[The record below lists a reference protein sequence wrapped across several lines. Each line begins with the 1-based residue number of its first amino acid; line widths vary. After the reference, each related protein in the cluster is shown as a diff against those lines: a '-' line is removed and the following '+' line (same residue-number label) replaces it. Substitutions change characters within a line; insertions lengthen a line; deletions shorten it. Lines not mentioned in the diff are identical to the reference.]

1 VRVAIVGCGFV
12 SALYLRTLQQRP
24 DLRIVGVTDLIPER
38 RELLARHAGTRAF
51 ESLQALLDQSGADI
65 VVNLTNPS
73 AHYAVNCAAL
83 EAGKHVYCEKPL
95 STRFEEARELVALAK
110 RRGLQLS
117 GAPCNVLSE
126 VAQAVW
132 RELREERI
140 GTPRLV
146 YAEMDDGMVSRAP
159 YRRWVNEFGIPWP
172 AKDEFEVG
180 CTLEHAGY
188 YLTWLAAFFGPAA
201 SVTRFGAT
209 TIPDKGIADLA
220 VDAPD
225 FTVACIRFRSGV
237 VARLTCSIVAPHDH
251 ELRIV
256 GDEGVLTVPDC
267 WDYRGKASVR
277 KLVNVRR
284 RSMLSPIPRRVRLPP
299 APGRPVHKFGA
310 ASMDF
315 ARGIAELAEAI
326 RFGRE
331 SRLSPEFCLHTN
343 ELALAIHAGDQESN
357 TYAVSTEFAPMQPMS
372 WAR

>member
-24 DLRIVGVTDLIPER
+24 DLRIVGVTDLQRDR
-38 RELLARHAGTRAF
+38 RELLAAHAKAPAF
-51 ESLQALLDQSGADI
+51 ESLEALLEKSGADI
-65 VVNLTNPS
+65 VVNLTNPA
-73 AHYAVNCAAL
+73 AHYAVNRAAL

-95 STRFEEARELVALAK
+95 AARFDQAQELVALAK
-110 RRGLQLS
+110 RLGLRLS

-132 RELREERI
+132 RDLRRNAI

-159 YRRWVNEFGIPWP
+159 YSKWVNEFGIPWP

-188 YLTWLAAFFGPAA
+188 YLTWLAAFFGPAL
-201 SVTRFGAT
+201 SVTRFGAE
-209 TIPDKGIADLA
+209 TIPDKGLELDER
-220 VDAPD
+220 APD

-251 ELRIV
+251 ELRIM
-256 GDEGVLTVPDC
+256 GDKGVLTVPDC
-267 WDYRGKASVR
+267 WDYRSKASVR
-277 KLVNVRR
+277 RLVNIRR
-284 RSMLSPIPRRVRLPP
+284 RSLLSPIPERVRLPP
-299 APGRPVHKFGA
+299 PPGGPVRKFGA
-310 ASMDF
+310 ATMDF
-315 ARGIAELAEAI
+315 ARGIAELAEAV
-326 RFGRE
+326 RFERE

-343 ELALAIHAGDQESN
+343 ELALAIHAGGAESN
-357 TYAVSTEFAPMQPMS
+357 AYTVTTEFAPIQPMP